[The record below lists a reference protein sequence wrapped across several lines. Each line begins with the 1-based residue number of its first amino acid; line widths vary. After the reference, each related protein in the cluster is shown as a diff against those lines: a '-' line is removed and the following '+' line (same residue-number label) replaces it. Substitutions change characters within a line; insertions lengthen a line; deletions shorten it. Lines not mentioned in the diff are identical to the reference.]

1 MQISVVQ
8 IGNSK
13 GIRLNKMLLEKY
25 EITDKIEL
33 ILKDDCIIIKPIKSI
48 KEPRQGWAEAFATM
62 HQNGDDELL
71 IDDIFEDENFEDL
84 E

>member
-1 MQISVVQ
+1 MQISVVK

-13 GIRLNKMLLEKY
+13 GIRLNKMLLDKY
-25 EITDKIEL
+25 QITDKIEL
-33 ILKDDCIIIKPIKSI
+33 ILEDDCIIIKPITQ
-48 KEPRQGWAEAFATM
+48 PRQGWAEAFKRM
-62 HQNGDDELL
+62 HKNGDDELL